1 MSADELAIYIYRSAD
16 RIWNVIIYN
25 NYTNNYTVEDF
36 YMQLIIQLDAETARQ
51 LAAIQDHTNQDHA
64 LVIQQGISL
73 YFQQLQ
79 PHRQFYIETKRQYD
93 LVGSSQAITSS
104 N

>member
-1 MSADELAIYIYRSAD
+1 
-16 RIWNVIIYN
+16 
-25 NYTNNYTVEDF
+25 
-36 YMQLIIQLDAETARQ
+36 MQIIIQLDAETARQ

-73 YFQQLQ
+73 YYQQLQ
-79 PHRQFYIETKRQYD
+79 PHRQFYLEAKRQYD
-93 LVGSSQAITSS
+93 LVGSSQASTSS